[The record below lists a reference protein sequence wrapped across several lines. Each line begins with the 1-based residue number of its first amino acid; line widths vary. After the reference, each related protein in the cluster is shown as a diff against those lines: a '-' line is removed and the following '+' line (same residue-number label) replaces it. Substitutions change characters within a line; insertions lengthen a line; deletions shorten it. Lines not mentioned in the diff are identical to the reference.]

1 MIQTTNHIYIY
12 ICMICLKMIWKLPNP
27 MVDHISRQTNPNS
40 PSLRYTKPSP
50 NSPGWTN
57 QLVIPMQILIGWTIL
72 GGHPQNH
79 DSNCFSWEPYRQEN
93 GIFRWI
99 DPFKNAWH
107 FRFRCFP
114 RRLLGISSTSL
125 VGLPTW
131 YQVSG
136 CFFWDVELFDSIRVP
151 HNNPRNVR
159 FPLKFG
165 EITYMYIYKERDG
178 YESRF

>member
-1 MIQTTNHIYIY
+1 MIR
-12 ICMICLKMIWKLPNP
+12 KLPNP
-27 MVDHISRQTNPNS
+27 MVDHISSQTNPNS

-165 EITYMYIYKERDG
+165 EITYVYIYIYIIYNLSLFLCG
-178 YESRF
+178 YLNTHTSM